1 MTLTSTLTTASI
13 LKPTGSGLASS
24 AKKPEV
30 SLDQFDFA
38 SQKGW
43 DDFYQ
48 QLDASTSI
56 STATPTTTT
65 TTTTTTNIHTPPAD
79 VDSSSGVFEFDW
91 HASIP
96 HETILS
102 EIKPLASSSVPCKV
116 LFVGT
121 GNSILPRRL
130 YDEYRY
136 SRDDD
141 DDGDG
146 GGGGGSDND
155 QMSITCMDYSQ
166 PSIDILRSLHQMDC
180 PGMNFVCGDVNT
192 LVRDLEQG
200 GVECVRI
207 RDCDDSDSGDGRGK
221 GELQR
226 ECGIFD
232 YVVDKGLMDALMCGE
247 GWDSD
252 IDSATYTGTDTDT
265 GSASGGGGRGV
276 LQYFK
281 EAKRVLKPGGTL
293 ILVSYKL
300 SQATKEY
307 LQRVGA
313 HVGIQWTLDIE
324 EKSNGRV
331 SFSLGRCLEE
341 VG

>member
-1 MTLTSTLTTASI
+1 MISSPPLHNRWGVTRLTSLWVCLASIPASAFTIVSQSALCMRTTSTSTVTSTSTLTTASI

-24 AKKPEV
+24 AKPEPEV

-141 DDGDG
+141 D
-146 GGGGGSDND
+146 GSDND
-155 QMSITCMDYSQ
+155 QVSIIVISAVSVFIVELPWKDADTAEMTMMEAITIKC
-166 PSIDILRSLHQMDC
+166 PSHAWITHNLQLTSSGPCTRWI
-180 PGMNFVCGDVNT
+180 V
-192 LVRDLEQG
+192 QG
-200 GVECVRI
+200 
-207 RDCDDSDSGDGRGK
+207 
-221 GELQR
+221 
-226 ECGIFD
+226 
-232 YVVDKGLMDALMCGE
+232 
-247 GWDSD
+247 
-252 IDSATYTGTDTDT
+252 
-265 GSASGGGGRGV
+265 
-276 LQYFK
+276 
-281 EAKRVLKPGGTL
+281 
-293 ILVSYKL
+293 
-300 SQATKEY
+300 
-307 LQRVGA
+307 
-313 HVGIQWTLDIE
+313 
-324 EKSNGRV
+324 
-331 SFSLGRCLEE
+331 
-341 VG
+341 